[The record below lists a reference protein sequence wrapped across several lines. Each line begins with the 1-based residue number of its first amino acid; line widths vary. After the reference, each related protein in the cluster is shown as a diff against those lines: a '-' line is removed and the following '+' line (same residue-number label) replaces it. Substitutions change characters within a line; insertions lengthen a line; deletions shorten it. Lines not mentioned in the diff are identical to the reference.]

1 MTVKDDRNEG
11 GIFVFDSLTTSLPSD
26 PANFVV
32 YGNSFASFL
41 LGQTFIAD
49 WSKPAPLRTY
59 FDSMW
64 GFYGEDTIKLTPK
77 LTLSLGLRYELPIY
91 AKEVNGITSFLDINT
106 PNPGAGNLPGALVF
120 LGKGQGRTGTYSM
133 FGSYHYAFSPRISL
147 TYALNKATVLRAGY
161 GVFRIYPD
169 YGRLNG
175 CNYWCAG
182 FSEEVLQYSMDFINP
197 IFPLDQGVPSTPN
210 PPIFDPALNNGG
222 AVSWI
227 NENANKPAFMG
238 SWTLDV
244 QRDLPFQMMLDVA
257 YVGSTTVHTWTGL
270 ENINQVDPKY
280 LSLGNLLYKNVYDGG
295 AVAQGI
301 KPPYAGFQ
309 GSVAQALRPYAQYN
323 SIGDMYQPTGYA
335 DYESLQV
342 RFQKRF
348 SKGLS
353 FLVAYTYSKELGVPG
368 SDTLGDTAGG
378 GSVMALDTYNRR
390 IEKAVVPWNEP
401 QALAF
406 SWMYELPVGRGKH
419 FLPNLSS
426 PLNQVIGG
434 WQINTIQTYHS
445 GVPISVTGGPPVP
458 CLTVAAAETPTG
470 LTGFRLTCGQQRHK
484 AWAVSIPTKTCT
496 SISTPLASQLH
507 SPWATP
513 LPTCPT

>member
-1 MTVKDDRNEG
+1 
-11 GIFVFDSLTTSLPSD
+11 
-26 PANFVV
+26 
-32 YGNSFASFL
+32 
-41 LGQTFIAD
+41 
-49 WSKPAPLRTY
+49 
-59 FDSMW
+59 
-64 GFYGEDTIKLTPK
+64 
-77 LTLSLGLRYELPIY
+77 
-91 AKEVNGITSFLDINT
+91 
-106 PNPGAGNLPGALVF
+106 
-120 LGKGQGRTGTYSM
+120 M

-445 GVPISVTGGPPVP
+445 GVPISVTGGPTVP
-458 CLTVAAAETPTG
+458 LFNSGSGGNANRPNWVSSNVRTAAAQSMGSFDPNKDLYLNINAFGQPAPFTLGNAPPYLPNVRTPAFYDENFSVFKKIN
-470 LTGFRLTCGQQRHK
+470 LFSDSRYVEFRGEFFNLFNRVCFGGPAANINSPNTFGIL
-484 AWAVSIPTKTCT
+484 S
-496 SISTPLASQLH
+496 SQANQ
-507 SPWATP
+507 PRVIQFAMKFIF
-513 LPTCPT
+513 